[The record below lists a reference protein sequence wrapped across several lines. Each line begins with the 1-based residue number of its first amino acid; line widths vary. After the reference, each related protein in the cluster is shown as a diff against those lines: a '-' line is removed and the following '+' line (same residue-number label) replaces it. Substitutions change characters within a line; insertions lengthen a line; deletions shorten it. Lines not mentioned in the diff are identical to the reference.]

1 MIQKQIPTLPSLP
14 GVYIFK
20 NTLQEIIYVGKAKL
34 LKKRI
39 DSYFAKYGKDWKI
52 DALLDEHTNIE
63 HIVTHSEQ
71 DALLLEAQLIKKNQ
85 PKYNVLL
92 KTGQPFVYILF
103 TRDQLPQVK
112 IVRNKKSKGSYFGP
126 FLHKKH
132 AHKVY
137 DYLLKTF
144 QLTQCSKK
152 ISGGCLRY
160 HLGLCTGNC
169 KNSFN
174 KDAYLFRIQLATN
187 LLKNKYKQ
195 SLKELEIKIKEYS
208 DNLEF
213 EKAKHLNEYYQNLE
227 VIFATLKAKF
237 TDTKYEKEVF
247 LATIPI
253 WKKTEKDQ
261 SLAKKIQVTL
271 NLSVAPVTIDCFD
284 ISHFQSRYIVGS
296 CIRFEHGI
304 PDKNNFRRFK
314 IRTLTEQNDYAA
326 LQEIV
331 TRRYKNKNN
340 LPDLIVI
347 DGGKGQLHAVRNV
360 LPYALIVSLAK
371 REERLFTPNNPE
383 GIKLNQ
389 SSDVGKLFIGLRDYA
404 HHFAISYHRNR
415 RNKNF

>member
-1 MIQKQIPTLPSLP
+1 M
-14 GVYIFK
+14 
-20 NTLQEIIYVGKAKL
+20 
-34 LKKRI
+34 
-39 DSYFAKYGKDWKI
+39 
-52 DALLDEHTNIE
+52 
-63 HIVTHSEQ
+63 
-71 DALLLEAQLIKKNQ
+71 
-85 PKYNVLL
+85 
-92 KTGQPFVYILF
+92 
-103 TRDQLPQVK
+103 
-112 IVRNKKSKGSYFGP
+112 
-126 FLHKKH
+126 
-132 AHKVY
+132 
-137 DYLLKTF
+137 
-144 QLTQCSKK
+144 
-152 ISGGCLRY
+152 
-160 HLGLCTGNC
+160 
-169 KNSFN
+169 
-174 KDAYLFRIQLATN
+174 
-187 LLKNKYKQ
+187 
-195 SLKELEIKIKEYS
+195 
-208 DNLEF
+208 
-213 EKAKHLNEYYQNLE
+213 
-227 VIFATLKAKF
+227 KAKF

-340 LPDLIVI
+340 IPDLIVI

-360 LPYALIVSLAK
+360 LPCALIVSLAK

-389 SSDVGKLFIGLRDYA
+389 SSDVGKFFIGLRDYA